1 MLRGSIIDSEY
12 KGISTI
18 EVMNLLTPDV
28 ATLGNHE
35 IDYGLAHLLFIEK
48 CANFPIINAN
58 MYLNCNGTRMFTP
71 YYITR
76 IDGIK
81 IMFIGVLTEEVLTS
95 AKQEELIGTMIDVRD
110 AADEIHKVVDAYKT
124 FDVDLTILL
133 THIGFEAD
141 KKLADELADDCA
153 VDIIIG
159 GHSHTYLEE
168 PYVVKGIPIVQAAVG
183 TAHIGRFDILFDR
196 FHNRIDSYTW
206 ETIPITEE
214 RCPHDEAL
222 EELIARYKETTDAK
236 YGRIL
241 TRFPCTYT
249 HPCRNRET
257 DLGDL
262 LAEGMR
268 SQLDVDLAL
277 IGSGSIRGES
287 LGPIVTLQD
296 LMEVYPYVNP
306 VIGFRWTGEQLRRA
320 VAFLM
325 RDEVLIQGG
334 HSENYQF
341 SKGFFCEYDCHTHSI
356 IRLTMNG
363 KEVQDNDVFLIATER
378 YYNNCMEESL
388 GISHEEVKKNG
399 PPAQLAA
406 SAVNVLEEYMSSQD
420 FIKLDGKQRFLIH
433 FDTQ

>member
-81 IMFIGVLTEEVLTS
+81 IMFIGVLTEAVLTS

-110 AADEIHKVVDAYKT
+110 AADEIRKVVDAYKT
-124 FDVDLTILL
+124 FDVDLTI
-133 THIGFEAD
+133 
-141 KKLADELADDCA
+141 
-153 VDIIIG
+153 
-159 GHSHTYLEE
+159 
-168 PYVVKGIPIVQAAVG
+168 
-183 TAHIGRFDILFDR
+183 
-196 FHNRIDSYTW
+196 
-206 ETIPITEE
+206 
-214 RCPHDEAL
+214 
-222 EELIARYKETTDAK
+222 
-236 YGRIL
+236 
-241 TRFPCTYT
+241 
-249 HPCRNRET
+249 
-257 DLGDL
+257 L

-296 LMEVYPYVNP
+296 LMEVYPYANP

-325 RDEVLIQGG
+325 RDEALIQDN
-334 HSENYQF
+334 HIENYQF

-363 KEVQDNDVFLIATER
+363 KEVRDDDVFLIATER
-378 YYNNCMEESL
+378 YYYNCMEESL
-388 GISHEEVKKNG
+388 DISHEEAKKNG
-399 PPAQLAA
+399 PPVQLAA

-420 FIKLDGKQRFLIH
+420 FIKLDGERRFLIH
-433 FDTQ
+433 FDTP